1 MTLEQFDAAVNSLL
15 DSVPA
20 MTLATSSGSRPWASD
35 VYFAPS
41 GYELIFFSSP
51 ASRHSLN
58 LVANPYCAAT
68 VHPQAATWREIR
80 GLQIEGTAAPITG
93 IEETAQA
100 ILVYSAKFSF
110 ARDLMWNP
118 FEIGKEGTQRQGS
131 RVSPGCIHYL
141 DNALGFGIAIL
152 NSCGERQGHRLPR
165 ARRRPLKQK
174 PAAESSHLR
183 PAVSTPIIGGY
194 TTQG

>member
-58 LVANPYCAAT
+58 LVANPFCAAT

-118 FEIGKEGTQRQGS
+118 FEMGRKALNVKAHVFRPE
-131 RVSPGCIHYL
+131 CIHYL
-141 DNALGFGIAIL
+141 DNALGFGTRFSIRVENGKAIG
-152 NSCGERQGHRLPR
+152 SPERDAGH
-165 ARRRPLKQK
+165 
-174 PAAESSHLR
+174 
-183 PAVSTPIIGGY
+183 
-194 TTQG
+194 